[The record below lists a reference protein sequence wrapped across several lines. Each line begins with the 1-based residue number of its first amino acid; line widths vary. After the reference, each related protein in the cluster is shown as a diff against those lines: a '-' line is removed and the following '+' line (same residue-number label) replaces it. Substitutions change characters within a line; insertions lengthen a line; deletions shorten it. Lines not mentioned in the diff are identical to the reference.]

1 MSSYAK
7 NISGLAWPA
16 EHDEEATR
24 LVDEMMAMTNH
35 QVSFGGAYALA
46 ASPVRLLLEQ
56 ERWSEA
62 AALSSDMHS
71 TIPWERFPQTVA
83 MNRFAKGIGAAR
95 SNEMAAAKEAVAELG
110 ALREIMLERDQG
122 YWARL
127 TEGQILSIE
136 AWIELAEGNE
146 DLALL
151 HQTTAADLEDEI
163 GKSPVTPGH
172 VLPARELL
180 GDMLT
185 QMRRSDEARAAYEA
199 TN

>member
-1 MSSYAK
+1 MECCSWVNAV
-7 NISGLAWPA
+7 
-16 EHDEEATR
+16 T
-24 LVDEMMAMTNH
+24 
-35 QVSFGGAYALA
+35 Q
-46 ASPVRLLLEQ
+46 
-56 ERWSEA
+56 
-62 AALSSDMHS
+62 
-71 TIPWERFPQTVA
+71 A

-95 SNEMAAAKEAVAELG
+95 SNDVPAAKEAVSDLV
-110 ALREIMLERDQG
+110 ALRETMLERDQG

-136 AWIELAEGNE
+136 GWIELAEGNE

-151 HQTTAADLEDEI
+151 HQATAADLEDEI

-185 QMRRSDEARAAYEA
+185 ELNRSDAARAAYEA
-199 TN
+199 ALRLSPNRARSVNALQ